1 MRDYAYRSI
10 SILGVFIWC
19 IGTLFYAYEMIVK
32 SSINSLSLVLQGQ
45 YALSATQLSLIASM
59 FYWVYVIM
67 QIPAGITID
76 RIGVRRSLIVAS
88 LCCGLGT
95 IVFALSNS
103 FWMMIAT
110 RAIMGI
116 GGAFAFVC
124 GLKLASQW
132 LPPRFFP
139 LFAGL
144 TQFMG
149 YMGGA
154 FTGAPLSSIVQ
165 HHNWVSVF
173 ITIGVVGVVI
183 SVLTFIFIRGKAPFA
198 HDERDQPSLLEVI
211 AQLLSLIRRP
221 QILANAI
228 FCLCV
233 GGVSFA
239 LTDLWGKIYLI
250 INYGVSEGNAA
261 FAANTMVFFGIALTS
276 PLWGALAS
284 VAQSSKRLLVIGG
297 ILGTVTTTS
306 MLYLSVSNAALQLV
320 LLYLFGFLIGAAQAS
335 HLLNFDLVKKLVS
348 GKYVATAIAL
358 LNMFVIAG
366 AAITQVATG
375 MTVEKIQ
382 HSQSYQAHAMSQTW
396 DVVYNAVKEEDQLDN
411 QMEIINVDKPKKKIT
426 LSYQGTKY
434 LISLSIT
441 KAAGQVRIFAR
452 DLSSDPDNT
461 RVIEKSKLLTVL
473 LPYLKDHVLDTLD
486 FDNLKQN
493 NNEKRIH
500 HKAQYNNSK
509 KWIEP
514 ETVIYQGKSYYT
526 AFLFDSPLA
535 KRYAYR
541 LAMLILPALFLIA
554 LIMALI
560 TRDRKPEAVRF

>member
-10 SILGVFIWC
+10 SVLGVFIWC

-45 YALSATQLSLIASM
+45 YAFTATELSLIASM

-76 RIGVRRSLIVAS
+76 RIGVRRSLIIAS

-95 IVFALSNS
+95 VVFSLSNG
-103 FWMMIAT
+103 FWMMVMT
-110 RAIMGI
+110 RAVMGV

-132 LPPRFFP
+132 LSPRFFP

-154 FTGAPLSSIVQ
+154 FTGAPLSSIVK
-165 HHNWVSVF
+165 HNNWGAVF
-173 ITIGVVGVVI
+173 ITIGIVGIAI
-183 SVLTFIFIRGKAPFA
+183 SALTFIFVRGKAPFA
-198 HDERDQPSLLEVI
+198 HDEKDQPSLFEVVC
-211 AQLLSLIRRP
+211 QLLSLIKRP

-261 FAANTMVFFGIALTS
+261 FAANTMVFFGIAFTS

-297 ILGTVTTTS
+297 ILGVISTTA
-306 MLYLSVSNAALQLV
+306 MLYLSVPSVALQLA
-320 LLYLFGFLIGAAQAS
+320 LLYIFGFLIGAAQAS

-375 MTVEKIQ
+375 IAVEKIQ
-382 HSQSYQAHAMSQTW
+382 HTQSYRQHAMSQTW
-396 DVVYNAVKEEDQLDN
+396 QVVSNAVKDKDVRDDN
-411 QMEIINVDKPKKKIT
+411 LAVIATNDTAKQIDVLYHGKA
-426 LSYQGTKY
+426 Y
-434 LISLSIT
+434 LISLSPTGTGEIEIT
-441 KAAGQVRIFAR
+441 ATERSKDVNAIIGGSQLLAR
-452 DLSSDPDNT
+452 
-461 RVIEKSKLLTVL
+461 L
-473 LPYLKDHVLDTLD
+473 LPYLKEHIFDTLD
-486 FDNLKQN
+486 FGHFESHPGVEAYKHDTHFKF
-493 NNEKRIH
+493 
-500 HKAQYNNSK
+500 SK
-509 KWIEP
+509 KWLSAK
-514 ETVIYQGKSYYT
+514 TMVYQGKSYYT
-526 AFLFDSPLA
+526 AFLYDSPQA

-541 LAMLILPALFLIA
+541 FAMLILPVLFLVA

-560 TRDRKPEAVRF
+560 TRDRKPEDVSF